1 MRKSNLPEFWAVYQR
16 TWTVQR
22 KPVVSNAVCEQA
34 EWDALEKAE
43 PGVHTLVRGRIRTE
57 KEAEELARGTSG
69 DAYRNSPRNYSTKM
83 AR

>member
-1 MRKSNLPEFWAVYQR
+1 MRKTNLAEYWAVYQR

-22 KPVVSNAVCEQA
+22 KQVVSNAVCEQG

-57 KEAEELARGTSG
+57 KEAEELARGASG
-69 DAYRNSPRNYSTKM
+69 DAYRSSPRNYSTKLV
-83 AR
+83 R

>member
-1 MRKSNLPEFWAVYQR
+1 MRKISQPEFWAVYQR
-16 TWTVQR
+16 SWTFQR
-22 KPVVSNAVCEQA
+22 KQVVSTAVCEQT

-69 DAYRNSPRNYSTKM
+69 DAYRNSGRNYSTKTV
-83 AR
+83 R